1 VARRSFA
8 FAIVALVACLGL
20 FGIPS
25 AANAQQP
32 ASAQRVG
39 VVLVGWT
46 PADKVAQA
54 FRTGLR
60 DAGYVEGRD
69 LILEWR
75 TANGDYRRVPSLV
88 SDLLEHRVDVIVTDS
103 TPATRAA
110 KQATST
116 IPIVMSTVGDP
127 VGSGFVASLAHP
139 GGNVTGLSLI
149 MSDLAAKRLQLLKE
163 ILPGLRRVAVV
174 WDPTVTWHKSAVD
187 ELTAVGRSLSIEIK
201 AFRIMRREDFGPAFS
216 TIRQAHAE
224 ALYVLENAFYV
235 AERATLLKLAF
246 QDRLPVIY
254 GEKAMAEDGALMS
267 YGANFEDMWRR
278 SAAYVDKILRG
289 ARPADL
295 PIEQPRE
302 LLLVINLKTAKALG
316 VTIPESILLRAD
328 KVIR

>member
-1 VARRSFA
+1 MIRGLVA
-8 FAIVALVACLGL
+8 FALATLVACLAPFGL
-20 FGIPS
+20 TS
-25 AANAQQP
+25 VADAQQP
-32 ASAQRVG
+32 AAPRRVG
-39 VVLVGWT
+39 VILVGWT

-54 FRTGLR
+54 FRNGLR

-88 SDLLEHRVDVIVTDS
+88 SDLVQHRVDVIVADS

-127 VGSGFVASLAHP
+127 LGSGFVASLAHP

-149 MSDLAAKRLQLLKE
+149 MSDLATKRLQLLKE
-163 ILPGLRRVAVV
+163 LLPELRRVAVV
-174 WDPTVTWHKSAVD
+174 WDPTVTWHKAAVD
-187 ELTAVGRSLSIEIK
+187 ELMAVGRSLSIEIK
-201 AFRIMRREDFGPAFS
+201 AFRITRREDFGPAFS
-216 TIRQAHAE
+216 TVRQAHAE
-224 ALYVLENAFYV
+224 ALYILENAFYV
-235 AERATLLKLAF
+235 AERATLLKMAF

-254 GEKAMAEDGALMS
+254 GEKAVAQDGALMS

-278 SAAYVDKILRG
+278 SAAYVDKILKG
-289 ARPADL
+289 AQPADL

-302 LLLVINLKTAKALG
+302 LLLVINLRTAKTLG
-316 VTIPESILLRAD
+316 ITIPESILLRAD
-328 KVIR
+328 EVIR